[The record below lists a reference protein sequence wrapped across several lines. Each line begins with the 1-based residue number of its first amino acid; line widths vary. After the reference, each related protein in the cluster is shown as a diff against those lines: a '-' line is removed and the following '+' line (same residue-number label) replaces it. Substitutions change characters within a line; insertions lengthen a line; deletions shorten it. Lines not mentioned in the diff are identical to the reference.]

1 MSVAIIQVRSS
12 SKRFPNKVMTS
23 INNKPLLYYVMS
35 RVKRSKN
42 IKKIIVACSVLK
54 SDSSI
59 ARFCKENKYK
69 IYRGSLNDVLDR
81 YVKVCKKYKL
91 KYFVRINGDSPC
103 IDPNLVDKAIQIY
116 KKKNCDIVTNV
127 FPRSY
132 PRGISVE
139 VIKSKCVFDLNK
151 KKISNSFREHI
162 TSYFYNNYKN
172 YKIINFNN
180 KKNFSKINLS
190 VDTKSDLKKIRKAII
205 NKNFLNMSWKKIVNI
220 THK

>member
-1 MSVAIIQVRSS
+1 MVKFGLEGALVKNKIFKTYALMIVEKTKKKSFFKYLKREDMILICWLSEINLKKLVKFLKNNNFMSVAIIQVRSS

-35 RVKRSKN
+35 RVKRSKK

-116 KKKNCDIVTNV
+116 KKK
-127 FPRSY
+127 
-132 PRGISVE
+132 
-139 VIKSKCVFDLNK
+139 
-151 KKISNSFREHI
+151 
-162 TSYFYNNYKN
+162 
-172 YKIINFNN
+172 
-180 KKNFSKINLS
+180 
-190 VDTKSDLKKIRKAII
+190 
-205 NKNFLNMSWKKIVNI
+205 KIVI
-220 THK
+220 